1 MITPVRPR
9 AGYIAVS
16 VLAAALLVALWPRRA
31 APPLEHHAWRQVL
44 AADVARGY
52 RCGQPLASPRVDVC
66 GDRPQEGVVAM
77 ELPLYAWT
85 MARAGAVLGPHGG
98 ERAVSL
104 AAAVGVLLAAAALS
118 RRLTV
123 RLDGAAA
130 TGGGAVAAGTA
141 MAAPYFVFYSGTL
154 LPDGPAWALALAGAA
169 LTLGGDERRSLPAVA
184 AGSLVLSLG
193 FATKLV
199 AAPLLALTAALLLA
213 RIAGSPAEERE
224 GAAARLAAHLALA
237 VALPAAWYL
246 LRVPRLR
253 AAETCHLFFLGV
265 PDPWAQLSWAL
276 PAQVHAGLGAL
287 LGEHGRLA
295 VYLLAVPALVALRLR
310 AAALGVLWVAAA
322 LLWAM
327 LGWHR
332 DHHDYDGLVFLAPAA
347 LTAGAG
353 AAWLLSRVP
362 WRLRAVAA
370 VALPLAAALP
380 AHRWARAQVEAW
392 RWYDTG
398 LPALPLLA
406 HELDLLLPPGAGIQA
421 PGQGLDPRLAYFAAR
436 PALNA
441 GQLDCRLR
449 QRFDCA
455 VALQPG
461 APVCGRASS
470 SAFFPDKTVTCGLAG
485 GSLAAARARLT
496 ASLSPGDGRL
506 VPGLGRYLGFDASHR
521 DFGSP
526 RVDLWFAAAGGRP
539 DLSRVAAPAPPQ
551 AARGPVPAGALLA
564 VRVPLPG
571 PGGFRLTLDGTP
583 VEGVTED
590 RDALETRCPAGP

>member
-1 MITPVRPR
+1 MRPR
-9 AGYIAVS
+9 AGHIAVW
-16 VLAAALLVALWPRRA
+16 VLAVALLVALWPRRA

-44 AADVARGY
+44 AASVARGY
-52 RCGQPLASPRVDVC
+52 RCGQPLASPRVAVC

-77 ELPLYAWT
+77 ELPVYAWI

-104 AAAVGVLLAAAALS
+104 AAAVGVLLALAALS

-141 MAAPYFVFYSGTL
+141 TAAPFFVFYSGTL

-184 AGSLVLSLG
+184 AGSLLLSLG

-199 AAPLLALTAALLLA
+199 ATPLLALTAALLLG
-213 RIAGSPAEERE
+213 RIAGSPPEERE

-237 VALPAAWYL
+237 AALPAAWYL

-253 AAETCHLFFLGV
+253 AAETCHLFFFGV
-265 PDPWAQLSWAL
+265 ADPWVQVSLSL
-276 PAQVHAGLGAL
+276 PAQVHACLGAL
-287 LGEHGRLA
+287 LGEQGRLA
-295 VYLLAVPALVALRLR
+295 LYLLSVPAVIALRRR
-310 AAALGVLWVAAA
+310 AAALGLLWTAAA

-370 VALPLAAALP
+370 VALPLGLALP
-380 AHRWARAQVEAW
+380 AHRWARAQVERW
-392 RWYDTG
+392 RWYDTE
-398 LPALPLLA
+398 LPALPLLG
-406 HELDLLLPPGAGIQA
+406 HELDLLLPPGVGIQA
-421 PGQGLDPRLAYFAAR
+421 PGQGLDPRLSYFAAR

-441 GQLDCRLR
+441 DQIDCRVR

-455 VALQPG
+455 VTLHPG

-470 SAFFPDKTVTCGLAG
+470 SAFLSDKTVTCGLAG
-485 GSLAAARARLT
+485 GSLAATRARLV

-506 VPGLGRYLGFDASHR
+506 IRGLGRYLGFDASHR
-521 DFGSP
+521 DSGSP
-526 RVDLWFAAAGGRP
+526 RVDLWFEAAGGRP
-539 DLSRVAAPAPPQ
+539 DLSRVVAPAPAR
-551 AARGPVPAGALLA
+551 AAPGRVPAGALLA
-564 VRVPLPG
+564 VRVPLPE
-571 PGGFRLTLDGTP
+571 PGDFRLTLDGSP

-590 RDALETRCPAGP
+590 RGVLETRCVPQQ